1 MIVVA
6 AGVAGMDT
14 QTAMAVQSLL
24 ESQTTAEP
32 ATQGRLCVLIH
43 SQPGNDYT
51 AHD

>member
-1 MIVVA
+1 MIAVA

-32 ATQGRLCVLIH
+32 ATQGRQMLHMCPDSLTTW
-43 SQPGNDYT
+43 Q
-51 AHD
+51 

>member
-1 MIVVA
+1 MLVVS

-32 ATQGRLCVLIH
+32 ATQGQQC
-43 SQPGNDYT
+43 
-51 AHD
+51 